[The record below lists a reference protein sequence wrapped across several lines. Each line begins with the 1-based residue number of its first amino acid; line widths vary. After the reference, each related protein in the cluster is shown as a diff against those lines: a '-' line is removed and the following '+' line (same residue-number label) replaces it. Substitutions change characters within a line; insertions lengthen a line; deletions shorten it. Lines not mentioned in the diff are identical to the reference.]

1 MRKKKEITLSEHL
14 KKIQSKGGK
23 ARWADLTPEERS
35 ELARKTVQARWAK
48 AKVAKQAPKATPKT
62 PPAGS

>member
-48 AKVAKQAPKATPKT
+48 AKAAKQTPKATPKT